1 MKNLTTH
8 SSKFVASLCLFM
20 IVVGYPSLALA
31 QSDKDQEIARLHR
44 RIAEL
49 EAQVEGLQNAQ
60 AISAASL
67 DAEENVK
74 PGINDRWRSEQ
85 IGPLI
90 GTLEAESREI
100 FTERFK
106 IGAVVGPPPGTVIA
120 DIGSGSGFMT
130 NVFSHQVGS
139 GGKVYAVDIN
149 ATMLEHVAEGAK
161 EAGLANVETVL
172 CTDKTANLPDE
183 SIDMAFICDTYHHFE
198 YPMNTMT
205 SIWNALRPGGQVV
218 LIDFDR
224 IEGVTSAFFM
234 DHVRAGQ
241 EVFTQEIIDAGFELI
256 SVHDVD
262 FLEENYVLR
271 FRKVSRPDASSP

>member
-1 MKNLTTH
+1 MRNLTTP

-20 IVVGYPSLALA
+20 IVAGYPSPAVA
-31 QSDKDQEIARLHR
+31 QDDKDQEITRLQQ

-60 AISAASL
+60 AISATFL

-74 PGINDRWRSEQ
+74 PGINDRWRSED

-100 FTERFK
+100 FTQRFK
-106 IGAVVGPPPGTVIA
+106 LAALVGPPPGTVIA
-120 DIGSGSGFMT
+120 DIGAGSGFMT
-130 NVFSHQVGS
+130 NIFSRQVGS

-149 ATMLEHVAEGAK
+149 ATMLAHVAEGAK
-161 EAGLANVETVL
+161 EAGLTNVETVH
-172 CTDKTANLPDE
+172 CTDKSANLPDE

-205 SIWNALRPGGQVV
+205 SIWHALRPGGQ
-218 LIDFDR
+218 LIIVDFYR
-224 IEGVTSAFFM
+224 IEGKTSDFFM
-234 DHVRAGQ
+234 EHVRAGK
-241 EVFTQEIIDAGFELI
+241 EVFTREIINAGFELA
-256 SVHDVD
+256 SVHDVE

-271 FRKVSRPDASSP
+271 FRKVGRSAASSP